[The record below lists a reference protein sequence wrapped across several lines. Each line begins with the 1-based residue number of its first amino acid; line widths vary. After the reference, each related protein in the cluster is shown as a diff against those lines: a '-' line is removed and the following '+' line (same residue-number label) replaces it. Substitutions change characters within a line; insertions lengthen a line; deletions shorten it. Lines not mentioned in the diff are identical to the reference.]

1 MPEGFDP
8 SNMPDDFDPDN
19 MPEGVSPFGDNEKAT
34 DEVSDDIEIAEPNNE
49 SEDVPSD
56 KRIFGY
62 PAIEMRVK

>member
-1 MPEGFDP
+1 
-8 SNMPDDFDPDN
+8 